1 MKKIHV
7 DSSMGIHIQNGIV
20 HIILGS
26 DDLSKKFYKDGE
38 NNTKASIKPSNIVS
52 MPIVGFVETLNIL
65 QNFVKEPHIKMI
77 LDSYTDVGVLKK
89 DK

>member
-7 DSSMGIHIQNGIV
+7 DSAMGIHISNGIV

-26 DDLSKKFYKDGE
+26 DDFSQKFYKADSSKKE
-38 NNTKASIKPSNIVS
+38 TIKANNIIS
-52 MPIVGFVETLNIL
+52 MPILGFIETLNIF
-65 QNFVKEPHIKMI
+65 QNFANEPHIKMI
-77 LDSYTDVGVLKK
+77 LDNYVDVGVLQK

>member
-7 DSSMGIHIQNGIV
+7 DSTMGVHLNNGIV

-26 DDLSKKFYKDGE
+26 DDLSQKFYKE
-38 NNTKASIKPSNIVS
+38 NEKNKSNIKSSGIIS
-52 MPIVGFVETLNIL
+52 MPIHGFIKTLSIF
-65 QNFVKEPHIKMI
+65 QNFADEPHIKMI
-77 LDSYTDVGVLKK
+77 LDSYADVGILKK

>member
-7 DSSMGIHIQNGIV
+7 DTSMGIHMQNGIV

-26 DDLSKKFYKDGE
+26 DDLSQKFYKE
-38 NNTKASIKPSNIVS
+38 NDINEGNTKATSIIS
-52 MPIVGFVETLNIL
+52 MPILGFIETLNIF
-65 QNFVKEPHIKMI
+65 QNFAKEPHIKMI
-77 LDSYTDVGVLKK
+77 LDSYADVGVLKK

>member
-26 DDLSKKFYKDGE
+26 DDLSKKFYEE
-38 NNTKASIKPSNIVS
+38 NEKNESNLKVSNIIS
-52 MPIVGFVETLNIL
+52 MPILGFVETLNIF
-65 QNFVKEPHIKMI
+65 QNFAKEPHIKMI
-77 LDSYTDVGVLKK
+77 LDRYADVGVLKK